1 MSQLMMSTLTIL
13 CPPKQATKCQWIGS
27 RALMEQ
33 YFVDS
38 LHPRLDTQTLKSTL
52 QVVLAIYETA
62 RTEHLVKPESIT

>member
-1 MSQLMMSTLTIL
+1 
-13 CPPKQATKCQWIGS
+13 
-27 RALMEQ
+27 MEQ

-52 QVVLAIYETA
+52 QVALAIYETA